1 MLIAIIETVPLKDYV
16 DSLVSKLLKTVLW
29 VPKSR
34 DPSVGVEL
42 GQSLVMI
49 ADYFWM
55 KIFLIGYLGL

>member
-1 MLIAIIETVPLKDYV
+1 MLIAIIETVPLKDFV
-16 DSLVSKLLKTVLW
+16 DSLVSKLLKAVLR
-29 VPKSR
+29 VSKSR

-49 ADYFWM
+49 ADYFCT